1 MALLVVGVLAG
12 LVPILG
18 LAGPDEVAVSGT
30 PVAAESSPV
39 AVQREKQAEQ
49 QAAERKAATERK
61 AAAEKKAAAAKR
73 AEQTKTPG
81 SEAPSG
87 PKIDPEDN
95 ERADNERTRNK
106 LIVGAITVV
115 LGLIVFSG
123 HRARAQ
129 RKKKIK
135 DQAKGK

>member
-61 AAAEKKAAAAKR
+61 AAAEKKA
-73 AEQTKTPG
+73 EQTKTPAT
-81 SEAPSG
+81 EAPSG
-87 PKIDPEDN
+87 PKINPEDN